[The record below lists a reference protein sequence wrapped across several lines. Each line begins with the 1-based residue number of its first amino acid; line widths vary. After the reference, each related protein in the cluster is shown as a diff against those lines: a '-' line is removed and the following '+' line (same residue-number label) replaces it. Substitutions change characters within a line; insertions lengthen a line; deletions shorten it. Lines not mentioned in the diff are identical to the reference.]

1 MRQLD
6 TITDSMD
13 MNWTNSGRQW
23 KTEGMLQSM
32 GLQSQTQLSDR
43 TRMGQQ
49 NSPSCYQDSWV
60 SWKDRAE
67 ANGWKFGLSVLLYWL
82 RWGGGVL
89 EGTHQESI
97 YYPVSPS
104 PHPSSF
110 LSFLSS
116 AERYHALKSL
126 MRKPETWGFASL
138 HKAVLLKF
146 H

>member
-13 MNWTNSGRQW
+13 MNWTNSRRQW
-23 KTEGMLQSM
+23 KTEGVLQSM
-32 GLQSQTQLSDR
+32 GLQRVKHNLATEQQQSGTTEQPELLS
-43 TRMGQQ
+43 G
-49 NSPSCYQDSWV
+49 
-60 SWKDRAE
+60 
-67 ANGWKFGLSVLLYWL
+67 FLGLLEGSHWSKRVKIWFECTTILIEV
-82 RWGGGVL
+82 RVGGRP

-97 YYPVSPS
+97 YYPVSPP
-104 PHPSSF
+104 PHPS
-110 LSFLSS
+110 SFLSS

-138 HKAVLLKF
+138 YKAVLPRF